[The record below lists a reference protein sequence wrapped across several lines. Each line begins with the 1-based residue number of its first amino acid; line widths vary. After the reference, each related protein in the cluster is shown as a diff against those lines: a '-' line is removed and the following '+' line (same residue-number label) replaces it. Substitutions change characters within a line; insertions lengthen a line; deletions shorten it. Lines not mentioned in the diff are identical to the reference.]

1 MTFKSLQ
8 SGSLVGLDL
17 SEDGVV
23 LLEESRRLE
32 LDNKSSSFLEGTN
45 HSVVIVDGFIESSN
59 GGVVNI
65 VSFNQFLGG
74 SVSLTFLVSLVSN
87 SGF

>member
-45 HSVVIVDGFIESSN
+45 HSVVIVDGFIESGN

>member
-1 MTFKSLQ
+1 M
-8 SGSLVGLDL
+8 GLDL

-45 HSVVIVDGFIESSN
+45 HSVVIVDGFIESGN

>member
-8 SGSLVGLDL
+8 SGGLVGLDL

-32 LDNKSSSFLEGTN
+32 LDNKGSSFLEGTN
-45 HSVVIVDGFIESSN
+45 HSVVIVDGFIESGN